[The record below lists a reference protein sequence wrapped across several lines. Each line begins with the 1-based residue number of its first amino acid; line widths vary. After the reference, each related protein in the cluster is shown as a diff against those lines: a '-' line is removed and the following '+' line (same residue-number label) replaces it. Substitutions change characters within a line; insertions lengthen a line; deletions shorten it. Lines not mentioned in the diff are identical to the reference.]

1 MKNLIKKIKETILK
15 NKRSKILTSVGLIL
29 ILISSVATYTYLSGV
44 KLKNSEQVA
53 ENESQVLSAQDE
65 SYDFDE
71 AFIENS
77 DSLSILLLGY
87 GGAGH
92 SGGFLTDVI
101 QVVHFDF
108 KTSKIALI
116 SIPRDLWVQQP
127 NGVSSKIN
135 QAFTLGN
142 KSDPINSGAKVS
154 AQMASTVTGLR
165 IDKFISVDFV
175 GFKRAI
181 GYELEGIKVNVPE
194 TLDDSWYPISGRE
207 QETCGKTPEEV
218 ASLTSQY
225 SGFELEKQFE
235 CRYEHIYFRK
245 GINYMEGG
253 DALSYV
259 RSRHGSVGGDFD
271 RSQRQQA
278 LLLAIRDRL
287 FELEA
292 LKNIPGFFKQMIA
305 HTNTDFDVDSIKSLA
320 PFLLKSKDIEVVNIT
335 LSTENVLTSSK
346 SSSGQYIITSK
357 AGSNN
362 WDGVRAYIQSEL
374 QK

>member
-29 ILISSVATYTYLSGV
+29 ILISSVATYTYLSGT
-44 KLKNSEQVA
+44 KLKNSEQMA

-65 SYDFDE
+65 HYDFDE
-71 AFIENS
+71 TLIENS
-77 DSLSILLLGY
+77 DSLNILLLGY

-142 KSDPINSGAKVS
+142 QSDPINSGAKVS

-194 TLDDSWYPISGRE
+194 TLDDSWYPVSGRE

-253 DALSYV
+253 DALAYV

-305 HTNTDFDVDSIKSLA
+305 HTDTDFDVDSIKSLA
-320 PFLLKSKDIEVVNIT
+320 PFLLKSKDLEIINIT
-335 LSTENVLTSSK
+335 LSTANVLTSSK
-346 SSSGQYIITSK
+346 SGSGQYIITPK
-357 AGSNN
+357 TGSNN
-362 WDGVRAYIQSEL
+362 WDGVRAYIQAEL